1 MKIVHVIVSAF
12 LLLVLLMIYYIV
24 SSEFRPRSFIGIRF
38 GEQISLNAINS
49 SLKDESLLKR
59 EIAKEEILDFSVT
72 NTVCYNYY
80 PKSPLQGFARYQVL
94 VDKNTKRIYGICG
107 ETGNENATLS
117 VLTKFGKTDGGKI
130 YSDTAGVFDRLFSG
144 FSHSSHAELGGECA
158 SEYINRLWI
167 FPIEGAA
174 NHAII
179 YYKVGEWTNFK
190 VKFLVSERIINDL

>member
-1 MKIVHVIVSAF
+1 MKIIHVIFSAF

-24 SSEFRPRSFIGIRF
+24 SSGFRPRSFIGIRF

-80 PKSPLQGFARYQVL
+80 PKSPLQGFTRYQVL

-144 FSHSSHAELGGECA
+144 FSHSSHDELGGECA